1 MKLYNYL
8 ILSCVYDYLCDF
20 IRFSEEENNSQRLGL
35 TIQGS
40 IANMWLDHAGSTA
53 LSSSLLAC
61 ALMAVRSQLHTP
73 WAVTVSVQ
81 SSPAGPAGPARPELH
96 LQCASYYEDT
106 SLSGIHGQHL
116 HRVLGE
122 MLDEMP
128 WKKPWFKK
136 HLRIPK
142 PSWFSDAMLL
152 GHCNCLVLLEAW
164 AFCLPQLSASED
176 WGPISWL
183 WRILSLCVC
192 AHFDI
197 YIYTH

>member
-1 MKLYNYL
+1 MLDPL
-8 ILSCVYDYLCDF
+8 LSVPASLHAHSWQF
-20 IRFSEEENNSQRLGL
+20 V
-35 TIQGS
+35 
-40 IANMWLDHAGSTA
+40 AN
-53 LSSSLLAC
+53 C
-61 ALMAVRSQLHTP
+61 TP
-73 WAVTVSVQ
+73 PGHFVSVQ

-183 WRILSLCVC
+183 WRVLSLCVC

-197 YIYTH
+197 YICIYTH

>member
-20 IRFSEEENNSQRLGL
+20 IGFSEEENNSQRLGL

-81 SSPAGPAGPARPELH
+81 SSPVQRV
-96 LQCASYYEDT
+96 QRVRSCT
-106 SLSGIHGQHL
+106 SRALLITKTLRWVEYTDSIFIVSLAKCWMKCLEKNHDSRNIFESQS
-116 HRVLGE
+116 RLGFQ
-122 MLDEMP
+122 MRCCWATVIVSFFL
-128 WKKPWFKK
+128 K
-136 HLRIPK
+136 
-142 PSWFSDAMLL
+142 
-152 GHCNCLVLLEAW
+152 LE
-164 AFCLPQLSASED
+164 LSACHS
-176 WGPISWL
+176 
-183 WRILSLCVC
+183 
-192 AHFDI
+192 
-197 YIYTH
+197 